1 MGWWE
6 RGSGRGEEGSL
17 FQQGIKGSEVL
28 HPGVVGEGWWERGGG
43 RGMVGE
49 GWWERGGG
57 RGVVGEGWWE
67 RGGGRGV
74 VGGEGRVLYF
84 SRG

>member
-1 MGWWE
+1 MGGE
-6 RGSGRGEEGSL
+6 RRVLYSSRIRGVTSWGGGR
-17 FQQGIKGSEVL
+17 
-28 HPGVVGEGWWERGGG
+28 GVVGEGWWERGGG
-43 RGMVGE
+43 RGVVGE

-57 RGVVGEGWWE
+57 MGEGWWE